1 MLKRGERV
9 INNLVILLADSYDK
23 FRVKSNFSLENKKY
37 KSLIIVIFSILIISC
52 CFFLYVILGENNKLE
67 KYAIHSIFIFFGSLY
82 LLNRV
87 DDCFKKCNYRRRKKE
102 YYKSINRFKEE
113 LRKEF
118 KLDSKDKIEAL
129 IVECENT
136 IEKLNKQNKFLV
148 YVRSICK
155 NIILPFSTFVIGT
168 IINIDKL
175 KEKITLGIIVKG
187 MGIFVVLLIVTVIVI
202 FSLNLV
208 LDSVFIGQKQRVKEL
223 SIVLKD
229 IKIKNYT

>member
-1 MLKRGERV
+1 M
-9 INNLVILLADSYDK
+9 NNLVILLADSYDE
-23 FRVKSNFSLENKKY
+23 FRVKNNFSLENKKY
-37 KSLIIVIFSILIISC
+37 RNIIIGIFNIIIIISY
-52 CFFLYVILGENNKLE
+52 LYIYFIVSENNKFE
-67 KYAIHSIFIFFGSLY
+67 KYAIYSMCILLAIFY

-87 DDCFKKCNYRRRKKE
+87 DDYFKKCNYRRRKKE

-129 IVECENT
+129 IIECENT
-136 IEKLNKQNKFLV
+136 IEKLNKQNKFLL

-155 NIILPFSTFVIGT
+155 NIILPFSTFIMGT

-175 KEKITLGIIVKG
+175 KEKITLEIIVKG
-187 MGIFVVLLIVTVIVI
+187 IGIFVLLLIVTIIVI
-202 FSLNLV
+202 FGLNLV
-208 LDSVFIGQKQRVKEL
+208 FDSVSIGQKKRIKEL
-223 SIVLKD
+223 AIVLKD